1 MLCEIKINDSHK
13 KWEPNNT
20 GQLSLY
26 SAWTSVLVVS
36 EILNILQN
44 LELKKVKTNIL
55 RMQIRLF
62 TK

>member
-1 MLCEIKINDSHK
+1 MLCEIKIDDSHK

-26 SAWTSVLVVS
+26 SAWTSVVVS
-36 EILNILQN
+36 EILNTLQN

-55 RMQIRLF
+55 RIQIRLF